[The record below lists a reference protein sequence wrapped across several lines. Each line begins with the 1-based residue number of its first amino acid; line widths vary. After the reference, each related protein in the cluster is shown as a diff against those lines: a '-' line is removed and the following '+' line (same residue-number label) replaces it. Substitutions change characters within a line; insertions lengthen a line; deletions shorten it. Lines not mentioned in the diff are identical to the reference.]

1 MKNIF
6 LFTFFLVCGSV
17 LAQAKKDSTELYYY
31 GARWYNTSPC
41 ACYTFP
47 KKDSTYTKKDTLKPT
62 KDFTFVR
69 KKEKKKYF
77 RA

>member
-1 MKNIF
+1 M
-6 LFTFFLVCGSV
+6 
-17 LAQAKKDSTELYYY
+17 
-31 GARWYNTSPC
+31 RWYNTSPC
-41 ACYTFP
+41 GCYTFP

>member
-6 LFTFFLVCGSV
+6 ILTFFLVCGSA
-17 LAQAKKDSTELYYY
+17 LAQAKKDSTHLYNY
-31 GARWYNTSPC
+31 GMRWYNTSPC
-41 ACYTFP
+41 GCYTFP
-47 KKDSTYTKKDTLKPT
+47 KKNSTYTKKNTLKST
-62 KDFTFVR
+62 KDITFVR